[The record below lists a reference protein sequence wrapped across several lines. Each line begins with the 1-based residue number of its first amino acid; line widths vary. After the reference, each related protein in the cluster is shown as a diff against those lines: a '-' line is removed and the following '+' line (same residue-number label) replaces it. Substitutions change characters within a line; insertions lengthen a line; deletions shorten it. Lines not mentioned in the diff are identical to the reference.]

1 MRKSGIS
8 RIALLIL
15 SVSLLTGC
23 DILTFSGKST
33 TRWKNNIVHQTL
45 QWDVNAAEED
55 VKRDFMAFVRET
67 LLKNRYK
74 DYLLLFQSNYRLE
87 EQERTYLFKIFRSS
101 DEKDAFLIKSEDIVS
116 RTRAL
121 ADNGFNDRWGQL
133 QRDTPVEKV
142 YELLPELADFNA
154 PQLLYLDH
162 TELHLGDL
170 WLSFD
175 LRGYLIDFGKGNQR
189 TPPQRDEKWVF

>member
-1 MRKSGIS
+1 MLS
-8 RIALLIL
+8 IL
-15 SVSLLTGC
+15 SLSLLTGC
-23 DILTFSGKST
+23 DTLTFTGKKTSG
-33 TRWKNNIVHQTL
+33 WKDDIVYQTIE
-45 QWDVNAAEED
+45 WEVNSSEED
-55 VKRDFMAFVRET
+55 VRREFSAFIRET
-67 LLKNRYK
+67 LLKSKYK

-87 EQERTYLFKIFRSS
+87 EQQRTYLFKIFRSS
-101 DEKDAFLIKSEDIVS
+101 EEKDAFLTHSEDIIS

-121 ADNGFNDRWGQL
+121 ASSSFNDRWGQL
-133 QRDTPVEKV
+133 QRNTPVEKV
-142 YELLPELADFNA
+142 YELLPELARFNA
-154 PQLLYLDH
+154 PQLLYLEH